1 MRLTLF
7 NRVEDGIEKISKGG
21 LGALLYHD
29 QVTDKNLLT
38 EIERIPPQA
47 KDKQW
52 TAKWIVGRL
61 NNLKQTTIT
70 HAQLYWVLPEY

>member
-38 EIERIPPQA
+38 EIERIPPPT
-47 KDKQW
+47 KQW
-52 TAKWIVGRL
+52 ISNG
-61 NNLKQTTIT
+61 
-70 HAQLYWVLPEY
+70 LPNGSWEG